1 MDLLEF
7 ARSLPTDFT
16 EAEFID
22 ELRKVVD
29 LDQIRHLSDAE
40 CQNMYDAVAYLADY
54 LLLLREFRQKAE
66 TSDGHPVIEYR
77 APVIW
82 NQLTRDRGEKPDFT
96 QLTTF
101 GIEQGRD

>member
-1 MDLLEF
+1 MDFLES
-7 ARSLPTDFT
+7 ARSLTTDFT

-29 LDQIRHLSDAE
+29 LEQIRHLSDTE

-54 LLLLREFRQKAE
+54 LLRESRQAGD
-66 TSDGHPVIEYR
+66 TSDAPLFVEYR

-82 NQLTRDRGEKPDFT
+82 NQLTRQPGEGRDFT

-101 GIEQGRD
+101 GIDQGRD